1 MRREYA
7 ERMAHLISRGNA
19 KKPDMQARCPPQARL
34 KTWALRKPLSALRVQ
49 VVAAIRKDR
58 GIPVVYGHVK
68 GVRIGARF
76 AGRGELAACGL
87 HLQICRGIDARARAP
102 ASCIVIAGGY
112 GDDKDKDDEVEYTGE
127 GGRCETSK
135 KQIRDQVLTGGN
147 ASLALNHATG
157 CPVRVVRGALQPD
170 GGRVYIYDG
179 LYRVDSCEKRLAEG
193 STCRVWIFHLRSL
206 ARHSRA
212 AETRVAFR
220 ALQGM
225 SVLFRNAAAAA
236 PRAARQAERAAN
248 PPRSQQ
254 AEAARLN
261 VLRRRPG
268 LLAEDISGGAEAVA
282 IPVFCEIPPDDAA
295 AAPIT
300 AESALPP
307 GFRYIRHC
315 AAGVSALAAAVAA
328 ADAPVVAGA
337 GVGSDRVVPA
347 AEAYVDGPHLQATE
361 GGGILEES
369 ADEAAG
375 GIVSAGIALP
385 LEIFRCAQPGK
396 GWGVRCAVPILEG
409 EFIAEYAGEARTAAE
424 LEAHHDHE
432 GSDSDEHHAV
442 PALSESYVFELNHFN
457 RDAAAD
463 AMLCVDAYSAGN
475 VARFINAAPGGDA
488 NVVVQHV
495 FTRAGG
501 ADRRAFHRTAL
512 FAQCYIEPFTE
523 LCYDCASSPDCSTA

>member
-1 MRREYA
+1 M
-7 ERMAHLISRGNA
+7 
-19 KKPDMQARCPPQARL
+19 
-34 KTWALRKPLSALRVQ
+34 
-49 VVAAIRKDR
+49 AAIRKDR

-102 ASCIVIAGGY
+102 ASCVVIAGGY

-179 LYRVDSCEKRLAEG
+179 LYKVESCEKRLAEG

-220 ALQGM
+220 ALQGTRCVCVM
-225 SVLFRNAAAAA
+225 VIAARLRVAYSALYPFCYPRSVLFRNAAAAA

-268 LLAEDISGGAEAVA
+268 LLAEDISGGAESVA

-300 AESALPP
+300 ADSALPP

-315 AAGVSALAAAVAA
+315 AAEVSALAAAVAA
-328 ADAPVVAGA
+328 ADAPVVGGA

-347 AEAYVDGPHLQATE
+347 GEAYVDGPYLQATE
-361 GGGILEES
+361 AGGILEES
-369 ADEAAG
+369 ADEGAG
-375 GIVSAGIALP
+375 GVVSAGIALP

-396 GWGVRCAVPILEG
+396 GWGVRCAVAILEG
-409 EFIAEYAGEARTAAE
+409 EFIAEYAGETRTAAE
-424 LEAHHDHE
+424 LERHHDDDHDDQH
-432 GSDSDEHHAV
+432 GAV
-442 PALSESYVFELNHFN
+442 PPTVSESYVFELNHFN
-457 RDAAAD
+457 RDAAAA

-488 NVVVQHV
+488 NVVVQTV

-501 ADRRAFHRTAL
+501 ADKRSFHRTAL
-512 FAQCYIEPFTE
+512 FASAYIEPFTE
-523 LCYDCASSPDCSTA
+523 LCYDCASLCSDCLLDSLC